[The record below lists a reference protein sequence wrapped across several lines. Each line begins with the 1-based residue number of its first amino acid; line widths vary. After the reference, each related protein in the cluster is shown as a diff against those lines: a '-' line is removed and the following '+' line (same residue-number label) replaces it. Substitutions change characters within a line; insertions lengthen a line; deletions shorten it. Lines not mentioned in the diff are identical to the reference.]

1 MQNDLLTV
9 FTVAQILNRSPSTIR
24 KYETEGQL
32 KAVRTSA
39 GARLFR
45 RCDVEKFIKKH
56 RERGEGAE
64 PQSAA

>member
-9 FTVAQILNRSPSTIR
+9 FTVAQLLKRSPSTIR
-24 KYETEGQL
+24 KYEAEGRL

-45 RCDVEKFIKKH
+45 RAAVERFIEKY
-56 RERGEGAE
+56 REQGEDE
-64 PQSAA
+64 TIPAA